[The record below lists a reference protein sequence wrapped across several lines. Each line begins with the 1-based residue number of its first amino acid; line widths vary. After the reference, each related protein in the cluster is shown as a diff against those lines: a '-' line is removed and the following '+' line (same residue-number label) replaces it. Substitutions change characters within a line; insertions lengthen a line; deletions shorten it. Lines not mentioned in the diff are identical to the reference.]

1 MSILFTA
8 KTTQQI
14 DTVIAQGI
22 DINAQDYAGETFLH
36 KLVKTSS
43 TLLDHFLTKLPNVNI
58 RNRMGRTAIFYAN
71 DEDTVEKLILQGA
84 TFNRDCHGKICVEC
98 NKHCESFSKNR
109 VKLGDGKKIKL
120 NKTVKTNITG
130 LF

>member
-14 DTVIAQGI
+14 DTVIDQGI

-58 RNRMGRTAIFYAN
+58 RNLMDRTPIFYAN
-71 DEDTVEKLILQGA
+71 DEETIEKLILYGA
-84 TFNRDCHGKICVEC
+84 KFNRDCHGKICIDC
-98 NKHCESFSKNR
+98 NKHCKSFLKNKTR
-109 VKLGDGKKIKL
+109 IGDGKKIKL
-120 NKTVKTNITG
+120 TKTVTNITG